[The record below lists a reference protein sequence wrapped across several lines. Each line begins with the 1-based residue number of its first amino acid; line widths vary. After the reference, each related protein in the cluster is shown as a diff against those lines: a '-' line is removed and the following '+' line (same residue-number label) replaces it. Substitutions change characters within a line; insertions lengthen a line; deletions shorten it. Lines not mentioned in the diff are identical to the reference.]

1 MDFTE
6 VWNNTRSTVS
16 VAIACSDVVA
26 LKELIVSGKPVDV
39 QDNRGWRPLH
49 DAVEAG
55 CSVEV
60 LDLLLA
66 HADTDVNWCTF
77 EGETALLLACK
88 RLKGKTLLDI
98 VNKLLG
104 SGADANIADHEGDS
118 PLLAATRAGE
128 TDVVRQ
134 LLCVGRA
141 NVNVGDCGFWYPLHA
156 AAERG
161 DLATLKC
168 LVEHGRLTDL
178 GVRDE
183 CRITPIFVAAQY
195 GHLDCLE
202 YLLRAA
208 TAQGEDRLID
218 RGAMDK
224 ATPLM
229 IAAQNGHHECVELL
243 LRYGADPNRTTSDNN
258 TGVHLASQSNSILCL
273 RLLLGAIDVKRLL
286 ENCLQPFQREN
297 AASSNGA
304 NEYEPMISPLH
315 IAIEWSSHDCLRE
328 LIKVGFDPNT
338 YLLRVTEPI
347 EQLHRQSHPR
357 YHSALSYAALQGF
370 TATVRI
376 LLEAGASPNHI
387 SNKCVSPLACA
398 LLVPSSQL
406 MRVLID
412 AGGDLNRLNHTVSRG
427 NPCLQVAVS
436 GEDMLLRVL
445 RMGLDPAVG
454 LCDETSYFKLACCI
468 FHYKK
473 TEQHALNVL
482 ETMRYF
488 VTSPS
493 VLQNLVKS
501 CINVGPLW
509 CPLNEER
516 WSAMVESLESP
527 LKLKCLCR
535 VALRKWMH
543 NIHGHYFEER
553 IPEMNIPPAMLNFI
567 LYRDMWDIDSALF

>member
-66 HADTDVNWCTF
+66 HADTDERHCWTLSTNYSEVVRTP
-77 EGETALLLACK
+77 
-88 RLKGKTLLDI
+88 TLLI
-98 VNKLLG
+98 TKATHRCWQRPVLG
-104 SGADANIADHEGDS
+104 RLTSCASFCAS
-118 PLLAATRAGE
+118 AG
-128 TDVVRQ
+128 Q
-134 LLCVGRA
+134 S
-141 NVNVGDCGFWYPLHA
+141 VNVGDCGFWYPLHA

-229 IAAQNGHHECVELL
+229 IAAQNGHHKCVELL

-445 RMGLDPAVG
+445 RMGLDPALG

-543 NIHGHYFEER
+543 SIHGHYFEER

>member
-16 VAIACSDVVA
+16 VAVMSSDVVA
-26 LKELIVSGKPVDV
+26 LKEMIDSGKPVDV

-49 DAVEAG
+49 DAVAAG

-60 LDLLLA
+60 LDLLLT
-66 HADTDVNWCTF
+66 HADTDVNWRTF

-98 VNKLLG
+98 VNRLLG
-104 SGADANIADHEGDS
+104 SNADVNITDHEGDS

-134 LLCVGRA
+134 LLCVGGA
-141 NVNVGDCGFWYPLHA
+141 DVNRGDCGFWCPLHE

-161 DLATLKC
+161 NLATLKC
-168 LVEHGRLTDL
+168 LVEHGRHTKL

-183 CRITPIFVAAQY
+183 CRMTPIFVAAQN
-195 GHLDCLE
+195 GHLACLE
-202 YLLRAA
+202 FLLCAA
-208 TAQGEDRLID
+208 KAIGEDTLID

-229 IAAQNGHHECVELL
+229 IAAQKGHHDCVELL
-243 LRYGADPNRTTSDNN
+243 LRYGADPNRTTNDNN
-258 TGVHLASQSNSILCL
+258 TGVHLAAQSNSLLCL
-273 RLLLGAIDVKRLL
+273 RLLLGAMDMKRLL

-297 AASSNGA
+297 AASSNEA
-304 NEYEPMISPLH
+304 NESEPMISPLH
-315 IAIEWSSHDCLRE
+315 IAIEWNSHECLQE
-328 LIKVGFDPNT
+328 LIKAGFDPNT

-347 EQLHRQSHPR
+347 EQLPRQSHPR
-357 YHSALSYAALQGF
+357 YHSALSYAVLKSDMASVQ
-370 TATVRI
+370 I

-398 LLVPSSQL
+398 LLVPNQQL
-406 MRVLID
+406 MRLLVA
-412 AGGDLNRLNHTVSRG
+412 AGGDLNRLNHTVSCG

-436 GEDMLLRVL
+436 DQNSLVRVL

-454 LCDETSYFKLACCI
+454 FSDEASNLKLASCI

-473 TEQHALNVL
+473 NEQHALSVL
-482 ETMRYF
+482 ETMRQF
-488 VTSPS
+488 VTCPS
-493 VLQNLVKS
+493 SLQNLVKS
-501 CINVGPLW
+501 CINIGTRW
-509 CPLNEER
+509 CPLNEEQ

-535 VALRKWMH
+535 VVLRKLMH
-543 NIHGHYFEER
+543 NVHGHYFEEL
-553 IPEMNIPPAMLNFI
+553 IPGTNIPPAIQSFI
-567 LYRDMWDIDSALF
+567 LYRDLGNIDSALY

>member
-16 VAIACSDVVA
+16 VAVVSSDVVA
-26 LKELIVSGKPVDV
+26 LKEMIDSGKPVDV

-49 DAVEAG
+49 DAVAAG

-60 LDLLLA
+60 LDLLLT
-66 HADTDVNWCTF
+66 HADTDVNWRTF

-98 VNKLLG
+98 VNRLLR
-104 SGADANIADHEGDS
+104 SDADVNITDHEGDS

-134 LLCVGRA
+134 LLCVGGA
-141 NVNVGDCGFWYPLHA
+141 DVNRGDCGFWCPLHE

-161 DLATLKC
+161 NLATLRC
-168 LVEHGRLTDL
+168 LVEHGRHTKL

-183 CRITPIFVAAQY
+183 CRMTPIFVAAQN
-195 GHLDCLE
+195 GHLACLE
-202 YLLRAA
+202 FLLR
-208 TAQGEDRLID
+208 EDTLID

-229 IAAQNGHHECVELL
+229 IAAQKGHHECVELL
-243 LRYGADPNRTTSDNN
+243 LRYGADPNRTTNDNN
-258 TGVHLASQSNSILCL
+258 TGVHLTAQSNSLLCL
-273 RLLLGAIDVKRLL
+273 RLLLGAMDMKRLL
-286 ENCLQPFQREN
+286 ENCLQPFQRAS
-297 AASSNGA
+297 AASSNEA
-304 NEYEPMISPLH
+304 NESEPMISPLH
-315 IAIEWSSHDCLRE
+315 IAIEWNSHECLRE
-328 LIKVGFDPNT
+328 LIKAGFDPNT

-347 EQLHRQSHPR
+347 EQLPRQSHPR
-357 YHSALSYAALQGF
+357 YHSALSYAVLKSDMASVQ
-370 TATVRI
+370 I

-398 LLVPSSQL
+398 LLVPNQQL
-406 MRVLID
+406 MRLLIA
-412 AGGDLNRLNHTVSRG
+412 AGGDLNRLNHTVSCG

-436 GEDMLLRVL
+436 DQNTLVRVL

-454 LCDETSYFKLACCI
+454 FCDEASNLKLASCI

-473 TEQHALNVL
+473 NEQHALNVL

-488 VTSPS
+488 VTSPTS
-493 VLQNLVKS
+493 LQNLVKS
-501 CINVGPLW
+501 CINIGSRW
-509 CPLNEER
+509 CPLNEEQ
-516 WSAMVESLESP
+516 WPALVESLG
-527 LKLKCLCR
+527 KY
-535 VALRKWMH
+535 
-543 NIHGHYFEER
+543 ITR
-553 IPEMNIPPAMLNFI
+553 IKRACVHV
-567 LYRDMWDIDSALF
+567 

>member
-98 VNKLLG
+98 VNKLIG

-118 PLLAATRAGE
+118 PLLA
-128 TDVVRQ
+128 
-134 LLCVGRA
+134 
-141 NVNVGDCGFWYPLHA
+141 
-156 AAERG
+156 
-161 DLATLKC
+161 
-168 LVEHGRLTDL
+168 
-178 GVRDE
+178 
-183 CRITPIFVAAQY
+183 
-195 GHLDCLE
+195 
-202 YLLRAA
+202 
-208 TAQGEDRLID
+208 GEDRLID

-445 RMGLDPAVG
+445 RMGLDPVLG